1 MLFSHVTNIK
11 STEITTV
18 LFLSKFLTSS
28 VYFTLITH
36 LNLGAKFSSE
46 ILDLNLDFIKFTVA
60 KVDSHTQVA
69 QIYLKKFSRNRT

>member
-18 LFLSKFLTSS
+18 LFLSKFLKSR

-46 ILDLNLDFIKFTVA
+46 ILYLNLDFIRFTVA

-69 QIYLKKFSRNRT
+69 QIHLKKFSRN